1 MSNVIL
7 LESVLSPA
15 PNNQIGHLP
24 TDSQTLAVPD
34 AVNVYL
40 KTMVERP
47 YQRFA
52 IVLDHDFNDTNVKEV
67 HKCAPLCFH
76 ATDTETLMAFWK
88 IIEEHNAHDR
98 MIVHLGFN
106 LGHQGDTCASFLTS
120 LKDAWLASEIDY
132 IPSDIRCHSMNLT
145 AQRTLLKELEV
156 LRGIVGKGVKS

>member
-24 TDSQTLAVPD
+24 AGNKTLTVRD
-34 AVNVYL
+34 AVDVYL
-40 KTMVERP
+40 QTMADRP

-52 IVLDHDFNDTNVKEV
+52 MVLDHNLDDTNVKEI
-67 HKCAPLCFH
+67 HERAPLCFH

-98 MIVHLGFN
+98 MIVHLGFS
-106 LGHQGDTCASFLTS
+106 LGRHGDTCASFLKS
-120 LKDAWLASEIDY
+120 LKDAWLGSEIDY

-145 AQRTLLKELEV
+145 AHRTLLKELEV
-156 LRGIVGKGVKS
+156 LRGIIGQGVKT